1 MAEKLCNLRKYG
13 GGTAPMQGAD
23 LIAVAKSS
31 YLWFID
37 LVNNKSIRALTGSY
51 TVCNNVTLT
60 IIDGAT
66 CKFNANASVERTVDT
81 PVGTVNNSITVSY
94 TANNNFDV
102 NDTGI
107 SAFTFS

>member
-13 GGTAPMQGAD
+13 GNTSAQGAD

-60 IIDGAT
+60 VIDGAT
-66 CKFNANASVERTVDT
+66 CKFNANASVKKTADA
-81 PVGTVNNSITVSY
+81 PVSTVNDTITVSY
-94 TANNNFDV
+94 TANSNFDV
-102 NDTGI
+102 NETGI
-107 SAFTFS
+107 NAFTFL